1 LILEHPVRA
10 GWKLADDL
18 KPEEQ
23 SATAYRFRVEV
34 PAKGT
39 KKFVVDETSP
49 TTSQVQLN
57 NFNENM
63 LEMYVN
69 QKELTPEM
77 EQALRQILAQ
87 KDAIA
92 KMDADIKQR
101 QADVQQTF
109 QDQERLREN
118 MKALKG
124 TPEEKALLQRYTGEL
139 NDEENQL
146 AATRKEMSELEA
158 KRKQAQADLD
168 ASIEKMAFDV
178 KM

>member
-1 LILEHPVRA
+1 
-10 GWKLADDL
+10 L
-18 KPEEQ
+18 KPEEK
-23 SATAYRFRVEV
+23 SAAAYRFRVEV

-39 KKFVVDETSP
+39 KTFVVEETSP
-49 TTSQVQLN
+49 TTTQVQLN
-57 NFNENM
+57 SFNQNT

-69 QKELTPEM
+69 RKELTPEL
-77 EQALRQILAQ
+77 EQALRQILVQ

-92 KMDADIKQR
+92 KLDGDIKQR
-101 QADVQQTF
+101 QDDVQKVF

-168 ASIEKMAFDV
+168 ATIEKMAFDV